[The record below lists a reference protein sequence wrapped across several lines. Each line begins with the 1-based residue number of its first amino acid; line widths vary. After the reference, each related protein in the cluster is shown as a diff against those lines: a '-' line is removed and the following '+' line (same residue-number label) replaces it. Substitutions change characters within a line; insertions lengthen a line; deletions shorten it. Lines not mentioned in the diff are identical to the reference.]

1 MTKKLDDMLLQIKD
15 LSGKIKNTLQ
25 LGDIEKYDKY
35 IIFFEG
41 IKNRINKD
49 NYESL
54 VQEIINLY
62 GGMGSFN
69 DLILYKNG
77 NILKKDN
84 KILDELRSNMYQLCI
99 DTAEFR
105 NSDSIDKRNEDIIER
120 RKEKQE

>member
-105 NSDSIDKRNEDIIER
+105 NSDSIDKRNEDIIKR